1 MVKVNYGALQT
12 MSSTTSSAS
21 QERVAGYQQLINA
34 FSTFSGSYELQGD
47 GYDAARTYASGI
59 MVSYYQA
66 CILYSEAVADAADY
80 LADTYT
86 ALCGSESLDEEE
98 LQTEI
103 NNATRGSMQVSSS
116 IASFERRDKL
126 TDTQKASLESLRK
139 QASELDEQ
147 IRVATEKLE
156 HLKAFD
162 AASASACTAVNDA
175 AGTIASAEHTLGV
188 SFAARTFECTTS
200 TDWATTVATKWEAR
214 AVNLQESYDK
224 ALQKL
229 YNGEELTESDLTAI
243 ERYNSEYPGVVD
255 QEILQYT
262 KEVRQVKADEM
273 KYRSLV
279 DKLDSGKE
287 LTNEEIRTIED
298 KKESYPNIQVNTTT
312 LDKIVAKRAYKKVQ
326 DKLKNNEAL
335 TEKDKE
341 IMSRY
346 WRIYP
351 GEERKEFNR
360 LKKKVHSE
368 EFFKIGQEGYTSEEL
383 LFIANY
389 ISNHPNEIENLDDDI
404 NYGIVMTQ
412 AYSRYHSHGDNPDYF
427 PFNAGTGIYHDI
439 INKTGR
445 YPSGEEADGFNKW
458 FAKNDGMK
466 YLTITQE
473 TLNLYNTIYGAYDMS
488 KEAYK
493 NGVSPNYTQNNGLL
507 NYVDYLEINQSAK
520 ENPNEP
526 EVNELLD
533 SLDYLED

>member
-21 QERVAGYQQLINA
+21 QARVAGYKQLINA

-66 CILYSEAVADAADY
+66 CILYSEAVADAGDY

-126 TDTQKASLESLRK
+126 TDAQKASLESLRK

-156 HLKAFD
+156 HLRAFD
-162 AASASACTAVNDA
+162 TASASACTAANDA
-175 AGTIASAEHTLGV
+175 AATIASAEHTLGV
-188 SFAARTFECTTS
+188 SFGARTFECTTS